1 MNYTKAYPKIIG
13 LTGAIAS
20 GKNAVAQIFSKQ
32 AIEVFDADL
41 IVHDLYQKNS
51 FLIGEIEKL
60 YPQTIVNKAVDR
72 NILAK
77 LINNSPAILQN
88 IENLVHPVVFQKYQE
103 FLDENRQ
110 KNAKLAILN
119 IPLLQ
124 ENNNYKTD
132 IIIAVI
138 ANKDLRLMRY
148 LKRENKNFS
157 NDETQHIN
165 FLTNKFIL
173 LNQKQLS
180 DEERIKNANYII
192 HNQGNFSDLE
202 AQVHL
207 IYQQILQNL

>member
-157 NDETQHIN
+157 ADETQHIN

-192 HNQGNFSDLE
+192 YNQGNFSDLE

>member
-51 FLIGEIEKL
+51 FLISEIEKL

-77 LINNSPAILQN
+77 FINNSPAILQN

-132 IIIAVI
+132 IIIAII

-157 NDETQHIN
+157 ADETQHIN

-192 HNQGNFSDLE
+192 YNQGNFSDLE

>member
-51 FLIGEIEKL
+51 FLISEIEKL

-192 HNQGNFSDLE
+192 YNQGNFSDLE

>member
-157 NDETQHIN
+157 DDETKHIN
-165 FLTNKFIL
+165 FLTNKFTL

-192 HNQGNFSDLE
+192 YNQGNFSDLE

>member
-88 IENLVHPVVFQKYQE
+88 IENLVHPMVFQKYQE

-192 HNQGNFSDLE
+192 YNQGNFSDLE